1 MVASTVSLKK
11 GARGRKHYPRDG
23 LRDGSDLLHRINY
36 TTIIP
41 LLWFVKVDKVAFDTD
56 IEGGVQ
62 LMSKAQ
68 SKPSGTEDL
77 SVHEDG
83 VMMVLK
89 QKPAALK
96 SLALPADAQVA
107 IVSKS
112 VTALQKVRE
121 QNKQLTGQAFRFF
134 SEAAKKTAVV
144 NKDAFAP
151 NARALA
157 VLEGVRIAQEDLRRS
172 GGAYDLDQVRTLLRG
187 ISRQAVDKRVQE
199 GSLLAVPGPS
209 NHRSFPTLQ
218 FNVDGTVVE
227 GLKSVQEALP
237 TNNPWT
243 VLNFLAQPDD
253 RLGGRKPIDLLR
265 EGKVEL
271 VVEAARRMAQQGA

>member
-1 MVASTVSLKK
+1 
-11 GARGRKHYPRDG
+11 
-23 LRDGSDLLHRINY
+23 
-36 TTIIP
+36 
-41 LLWFVKVDKVAFDTD
+41 
-56 IEGGVQ
+56 
-62 LMSKAQ
+62 MSKAR
-68 SKPSGTEDL
+68 SKAIGIKDL

-83 VMMVLK
+83 MMMVLK
-89 QKPAALK
+89 QKPSALK

-112 VTALQKVRE
+112 ATALQKVRE
-121 QNKQLTGQAFRFF
+121 RNKQLAGQAFRFF
-134 SEAAKKTAVV
+134 TGAAKKTVVV
-144 NKDAFAP
+144 NKEAFAP
-151 NARALA
+151 DARALA
-157 VLEGVRIAQEDLRRS
+157 VLEGVRIVQEDLRRA

-218 FNVDGTVVE
+218 FNADGTIVE
-227 GLKSVQEALP
+227 GLKSVREVLP

-243 VLNFLAQPDD
+243 ILNFLAQPDD
-253 RLGGRKPIDLLR
+253 RLGGRKPIDLLK

-271 VVEAARRMAQQGA
+271 VVEAAQRMAQQGA